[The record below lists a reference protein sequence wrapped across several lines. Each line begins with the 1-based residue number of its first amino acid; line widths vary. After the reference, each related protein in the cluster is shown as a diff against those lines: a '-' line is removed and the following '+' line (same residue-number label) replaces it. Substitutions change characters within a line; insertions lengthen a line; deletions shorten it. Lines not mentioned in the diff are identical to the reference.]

1 MKTKKKL
8 KMNFIYIIFSIIS
21 IELVVSTVINSS
33 NSNKCHIYNSD
44 NKNETN
50 LLFDRIQVARNC
62 HFQICFKLNNC
73 ENYITDTE
81 YITKRKNLRHPGMG
95 PHTV

>member
-1 MKTKKKL
+1 MK
-8 KMNFIYIIFSIIS
+8 
-21 IELVVSTVINSS
+21 LVLSTVINSS

-73 ENYITDTE
+73 ENYADDPIPFISLVSIIEWIFD
-81 YITKRKNLRHPGMG
+81 R
-95 PHTV
+95 